1 MKTHKRVLILFAHPA
16 LQKSRVSRVMIE
28 QVRTI
33 SGIQFHDLYAAYPE
47 FDIDVS
53 HDQDLQELA
62 LMRHDRK
69 AYLSSAR
76 NRIQDLERLLI
87 KEHDGYD
94 ETRDMGW
101 DTTTLRQDF
110 ANIAAAVE
118 EASSE
123 IK

>member
-33 SGIQFHDLYAAYPE
+33 SGIQFHDLYEAYPE